1 MIAVLGDDPFGEA
14 LSVLENKTAQGR
26 PIAVQRASSL
36 DSLKSC
42 RVLFISSSVG
52 SRLPSILHD
61 AHARNIL
68 TVGDAERFAA
78 QGGII
83 QLVLHEGR
91 VGFEINVDSARKAG
105 LAISSKLLSLSKAVH
120 REGGK

>member
-1 MIAVLGDDPFGEA
+1 M
-14 LSVLENKTAQGR
+14 
-26 PIAVQRASSL
+26 QRVDSL

-52 SRLPSILHD
+52 SRLPSILRA
-61 AHARNIL
+61 AHARSML

-78 QGGII
+78 HGGII
-83 QLVLHEGR
+83 ELVLHADR

-105 LAISSKLLSLSKAVH
+105 LTISSKLLSLAKAVH
-120 REGGK
+120 REGGR